1 MAVTFDTNVL
11 LSATL
16 WDGSVAQKLLFDLIR
31 QGVKIYSTTEILSEY
46 QEILKRDFDFSDTEV
61 SEIMG
66 KVLAFVTLVSPQ
78 TKIKAVKNDPD
89 DDVIIECAFESES
102 KYIITYDKHLLN
114 LKEFRGIRIIKP
126 EEARAI
132 ICFNES
138 LFSTLAG
145 RICRTILLPLFDE

>member
-31 QGVKIYSTTEILSEY
+31 QGIKIYSTTEIISEY
-46 QEILKRDFDFSDTEV
+46 QEILKRDFDFSDAEV
-61 SEIMG
+61 SEIME

-114 LKEFRGIRIIKP
+114 LKEFRGIRIIRP

-132 ICFNES
+132 
-138 LFSTLAG
+138 L
-145 RICRTILLPLFDE
+145 

>member
-1 MAVTFDTNVL
+1 MSVTFDTNVL

-31 QGVKIYSTTEILSEY
+31 QRIKIYSTTEILSEY
-46 QEILKRDFDFSDTEV
+46 QEILKRDFDFTDAEV
-61 SEIMG
+61 SEIME

-78 TKIKAVKNDPD
+78 MKIKAVKDDPD
-89 DDVIIECAFESES
+89 DDTIIECALESES

-114 LKEFRGIRIIKP
+114 LKEFRGIRIIRP

-132 ICFNES
+132 
-138 LFSTLAG
+138 L
-145 RICRTILLPLFDE
+145 

>member
-114 LKEFRGIRIIKP
+114 LKEYKGIQIIRP

-132 ICFNES
+132 
-138 LFSTLAG
+138 L
-145 RICRTILLPLFDE
+145 

>member
-1 MAVTFDTNVL
+1 MVVTFDTNVL
-11 LSATL
+11 LSATV

-31 QGVKIYSTTEILSEY
+31 QGIKIYSTTEILSEY
-46 QEILKRDFDFSDTEV
+46 QEILKRDFDFTDAEV
-61 SEIMG
+61 SVIME
-66 KVLAFVTLVSPQ
+66 KVFAFVTLVSPQ

-114 LKEFRGIRIIKP
+114 LKEYRGIRIIRP

-132 ICFNES
+132 
-138 LFSTLAG
+138 L
-145 RICRTILLPLFDE
+145 

>member
-1 MAVTFDTNVL
+1 MAVTLDTNVL

-31 QGVKIYSTTEILSEY
+31 QGIKIYSTTEILSEY

-132 ICFNES
+132 I
-138 LFSTLAG
+138 
-145 RICRTILLPLFDE
+145 

>member
-46 QEILKRDFDFSDTEV
+46 QEILKRDFDFTDAEV
-61 SEIMG
+61 SEIME
-66 KVLAFVTLVSPQ
+66 KVFAFVTLVSPQ

-132 ICFNES
+132 I
-138 LFSTLAG
+138 
-145 RICRTILLPLFDE
+145 

>member
-1 MAVTFDTNVL
+1 MVVTFDTNVL

-31 QGVKIYSTTEILSEY
+31 QGIKIYSTTEILSEY
-46 QEILKRDFDFSDTEV
+46 REVLKRDFDFTDAEV

-78 TKIKAVKNDPD
+78 TKIKAVKDDPD
-89 DDVIIECAFESES
+89 DDIILECALESES

-114 LKEFRGIRIIKP
+114 LKEFRGIRIIRP

-132 ICFNES
+132 
-138 LFSTLAG
+138 L
-145 RICRTILLPLFDE
+145 

>member
-132 ICFNES
+132 I
-138 LFSTLAG
+138 
-145 RICRTILLPLFDE
+145 